1 MLRATI
7 GEAVDPDNAENRSQ
21 GAEARRPIYSA
32 SVRPRVREHLGRL
45 RQQSIRGRRLRL
57 RCCALLIEKLE
68 AEDLFVNRGASELLL
83 MALSRHPA
91 SRWV

>member
-21 GAEARRPIYSA
+21 GAEARRPI
-32 SVRPRVREHLGRL
+32 RPRVREHLGRL